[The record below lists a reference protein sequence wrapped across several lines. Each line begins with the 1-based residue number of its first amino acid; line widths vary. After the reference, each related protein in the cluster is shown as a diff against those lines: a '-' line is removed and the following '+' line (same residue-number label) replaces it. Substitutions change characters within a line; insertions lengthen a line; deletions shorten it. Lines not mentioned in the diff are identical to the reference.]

1 MAEIYCGKDCAACTY
16 KESMNC
22 PGCLAGPGRPGDGD
36 CDLAKCCRAKGHQAC
51 VTCSYNVHC
60 GTLRDKH
67 RMPEYRQKKIE
78 AERKRQA
85 SIAKRAP
92 FLGKWLWLLFWL
104 FIPTNIASL
113 MANENIAAVLP
124 GMALPGMVL
133 NTACAIAYGVILL
146 ILSDQEERYRTAGI
160 CTLIAGVAGVLNVF
174 IPAGAESIGWLL
186 LIAVPTAVVSLVGEY
201 NAFNAHATVLT
212 GVDNILAQKWMTL
225 WKWYIG
231 MFGAMVGSLV
241 VLFIS
246 PVLGLLVILAAAI
259 GILVVSILKLVYLY
273 QTAKAFREYRVTVM

>member
-1 MAEIYCGKDCAACTY
+1 MAETYCGKDCTACTY
-16 KESMNC
+16 KEPMNC
-22 PGCLAGPGRPGDGD
+22 PGCLAGPGRPGSGD
-36 CDLAKCCRAKGHQAC
+36 CDLARCCRAKGHQAC

-104 FIPTNIASL
+104 FIPSEVAGFFNGVSNTLPA
-113 MANENIAAVLP
+113 MYLP
-124 GMALPGMVL
+124 GLILKTV
-133 NTACAIAYGVILL
+133 CAAAYGCILL
-146 ILSDQEERYRTAGI
+146 RLSTEEDRYRTAGI
-160 CTLIAGVAGVLNVF
+160 CTLVASAAGVLNAFV
-174 IPAGAESIGWLL
+174 PAGAESIGWLL
-186 LIAVPTAVVSLVGEY
+186 LISVPAAVVSLVGEY

-212 GVDNILAQKWMTL
+212 GVNNILAQKWMTL

-241 VLFIS
+241 VMFIS

-273 QTAKAFREYRVTVM
+273 QTAKAFREFRVTVM